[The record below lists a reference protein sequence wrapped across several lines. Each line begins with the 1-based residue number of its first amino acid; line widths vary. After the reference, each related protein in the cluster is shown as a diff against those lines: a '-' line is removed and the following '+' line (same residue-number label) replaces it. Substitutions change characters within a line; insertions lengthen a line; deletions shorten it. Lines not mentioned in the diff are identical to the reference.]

1 MGGAATAT
9 MDAPAAAAMGGAG
22 AASAQPFIRGADDPF
37 APGADDPAHG
47 LLGRIR
53 GILLSPKQEWPVIAR
68 ESASAMSVLQGYV
81 APLAGFL
88 AIVSFVHVS
97 LIGVSIPFAGTVRTP
112 LVTGLIQAVITCV
125 MAAIG
130 VCIVAAIVNAL
141 APRFGGVREWRQ
153 ALKVAAYS
161 LTPGFVGSLFGLLPA
176 MGTLLGIAAGIYGI
190 YVLYLG
196 LPVVMR
202 ADRERAGAYTAWVVI
217 CTIILGFVFGAASAL
232 VGVGSGRMLSAMSP
246 VESREAQRE
255 RGAAMVSNVLGNALG
270 TDDKGKAGLA
280 AALSNL
286 ARAGEQMEAQQRAAS
301 PGTAGADDAAASRSP
316 GASAES
322 SSGARSGASSGGAS
336 NTERNQAASSP
347 SSASAQSAASSSGG
361 SADPAQ
367 SAMGAV
373 GGLLSAFGGA
383 MGGANPKQPVD
394 FHKLQD
400 ALPATIAGL
409 PRTHIE
415 GGSKQAMG
423 IKAASAKAT
432 YGSGNTRIEI
442 EVSDMSGVA
451 GLMDLASALPV
462 NESSESD
469 SSYEKRVTLDGR
481 AAQEKF
487 DSRSKHGE
495 LSTIVGKRFSV
506 DVTSDGLSAGDLEKA
521 LGQVN
526 LSALESMK
534 NVGGQP

>member
-1 MGGAATAT
+1 MAAGAATA
-9 MDAPAAAAMGGAG
+9 APAE
-22 AASAQPFIRGADDPF
+22 PFIRDTDSSFTRSADEPSR
-37 APGADDPAHG
+37 G
-47 LLGRIR
+47 LFSRIR
-53 GILLSPKQEWPVIAR
+53 GILLSPKQEWPVIAG

-81 APLAGFL
+81 VPLAGFL

-112 LVTGLIQAVITCV
+112 LVAGLVEALFTCV
-125 MAAIG
+125 MAVIG
-130 VCIVAAIVNAL
+130 VCIVAAIINAL
-141 APRFGGVREWRQ
+141 APRFGGVRQWRQ
-153 ALKVAAYS
+153 ALKTAAYS

-176 MGTLLGIAAGIYGI
+176 MGTLLGILAGIYGI

-202 ADRERAGAYTAWVVI
+202 AQRERAGAYTAWVVI
-217 CTIILGFVFGAASAL
+217 CTIILGFVLGAASAL
-232 VGVGSGRMLSAMSP
+232 VGVGSGRMLSAMRP

-270 TDDKGKAGLA
+270 TDEKGKAGLA
-280 AALSNL
+280 SALSNL
-286 ARAGEQMEAQQRAAS
+286 AKAGEQVEAQQAAPSSDAGRAA
-301 PGTAGADDAAASRSP
+301 P
-316 GASAES
+316 
-322 SSGARSGASSGGAS
+322 
-336 NTERNQAASSP
+336 
-347 SSASAQSAASSSGG
+347 SASAQSAASSGSG
-361 SADPAQ
+361 SADPTQNAV
-367 SAMGAV
+367 GAV
-373 GGLLSAFGGA
+373 GGLLSALGGA

-400 ALPATIAGL
+400 ALPATVAGL

-432 YGSGNTRIEI
+432 YGSGNSRIEI

-451 GLMDLASALPV
+451 GLMDLASALPE

-469 SSYEKRVTLDGR
+469 SSYEKHITLDGR

-487 DSRSKHGE
+487 DSRSRHGE
-495 LSTIVGKRFSV
+495 LSTMVAKRFSV
-506 DVTSDGLSAGDLEKA
+506 DVTSDGLSVGDLEKA